1 MKHADKYQITK
12 LAASVLFEAPKNRIP
27 AQKSD
32 LQGVGHDA
40 LMGGALG
47 AGGGVLLNLLL
58 SGAMGNGPSLGG
70 MAASALG
77 GAGLGAFAGG
87 SRQFSENQKA
97 RTSNLALSKFLEK
110 FANHTSGMAPMAP
123 NMNGTGI
130 LPGKPFTPPPRP
142 GIDPLPGNPINMSG
156 TGLRPGMDKLPG
168 RPIPAQQPQ
177 MQPNKNMLGTG
188 GMMGRKRGLMDL
200 KFDPSDRAMS
210 VDPNMFKSFQTGI
223 FANR

>member
-1 MKHADKYQITK
+1 MKHTDKYQITK
-12 LAASVLFEAPKNRIP
+12 LAASSLFESPKNRIP
-27 AQKSD
+27 VQKSD
-32 LQGVGHDA
+32 LQGVGRDA

-87 SRQFSENQKA
+87 SSQFSANQKA
-97 RTSNLALSKFLEK
+97 RTRNLGLSKLLEK

-123 NMNGTGI
+123 NMNGTGV

-142 GIDPLPGNPINMSG
+142 GIDPLPGKPINMKG
-156 TGLRPGMDKLPG
+156 TGIFAQRPPMPTQQTM
-168 RPIPAQQPQ
+168 QQPQ
-177 MQPNKNMLGTG
+177 MQPNQNMFGTG
-188 GMMGRKRGLMDL
+188 MGRKRGLMDL
-200 KFDPSDRAMS
+200 KFDPSDKALS
-210 VDPNMFKSFQTGI
+210 VDPQMFKAFQTGM
-223 FANR
+223 R